1 MNGFKQEKK
10 NFQCLWEV
18 TGLGQPA
25 RNFFPLQHQQLFA
38 EGYINDKI
46 LTTAFQKVKS
56 NLVFIISY

>member
-25 RNFFPLQHQQLFA
+25 RNFFSPSA
-38 EGYINDKI
+38 P
-46 LTTAFQKVKS
+46 TTVCRR
-56 NLVFIISY
+56 VY